1 MVAEALRQDL
11 YLSTKKCQ
19 IMNGKYKAA
28 KSSLP
33 MEQMAIYLDL
43 ALILTIT
50 LLWLWA
56 QEYVPKTHGCIVSL
70 CF

>member
-19 IMNGKYKAA
+19 IMNGRYKAA

-43 ALILTIT
+43 ALILTII
-50 LLWLWA
+50 LLW
-56 QEYVPKTHGCIVSL
+56 S
-70 CF
+70 